1 MSRLLSLWTQLC
13 QAEDLVSREA
23 RPMAGAT
30 AAVRPSEEAQ
40 GGCLAGCELR
50 ALEQTAVSSVV
61 LGSGWP
67 EVQCVCACVCGL
79 SYFSVRTA
87 SSVVIENEDSALSLR
102 DAH

>member
-1 MSRLLSLWTQLC
+1 MSRLLSLWKQLC

-67 EVQCVCACVCGL
+67 EVQCVCGL